1 MLRIAPLIA
10 SLQQHL
16 SELERAPAV
25 YRPPRCP
32 QCGFARLWNHG
43 HYNRKAD
50 RGSGVLNPIPVPRFV
65 CRGCRVTCSVV
76 PSCLPPR
83 RWYAWSAQATVLL
96 SLLSG
101 TSLRVCA
108 DTSGCARSTVRRWW
122 QWLQQ
127 RHEQLAFH
135 LRSHW
140 PEWGRAGSWQEF
152 WQRCLAQ
159 EPLREVMAWL
169 DWQGVVVP

>member
-1 MLRIAPLIA
+1 MLRIVPLIA

-25 YRPPRCP
+25 YLPPRCP

-83 RWYAWSAQATVLL
+83 RWYAWSAQAAVLL

-108 DTSGCARSTVRRWW
+108 NTSGCARSTVRRWC

-169 DWQGVVVP
+169 DRQGVVVP

>member
-1 MLRIAPLIA
+1 MLRIVPLIA

-16 SELERAPAV
+16 SELERAPAA

-32 QCGFARLWNHG
+32 HCGFARLWNHG
-43 HYNRKAD
+43 HYKRKAD

-83 RWYAWSAQATVLL
+83 RWYAWSVQAAVLL

-101 TSLRVCA
+101 TSLRECA

-152 WQRCLAQ
+152 WQAALAQ

-169 DWQGVVVP
+169 DRQGVVVP